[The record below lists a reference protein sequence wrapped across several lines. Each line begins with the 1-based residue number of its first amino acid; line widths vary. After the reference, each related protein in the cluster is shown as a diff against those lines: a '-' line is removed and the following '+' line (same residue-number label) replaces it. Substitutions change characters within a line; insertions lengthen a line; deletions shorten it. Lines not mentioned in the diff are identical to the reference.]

1 MSFVFYTSFVF
12 YPHFKSV
19 FLAFGVR
26 SKRRLVKTLA
36 TNSLSTF
43 MQCAHSAFG
52 SAQVMSVEKVAAFHT
67 AAVVSA
73 APLPVLVRGSPPA
86 HRTPPRRT
94 EPKHAPRRRSPMHRC

>member
-52 SAQVMSVEKVAAFHT
+52 SAQVMSVAAFSAMMWSMT
-67 AAVVSA
+67 PTIPESVVFA
-73 APLPVLVRGSPPA
+73 QMA
-86 HRTPPRRT
+86 
-94 EPKHAPRRRSPMHRC
+94 